1 MTFNVT
7 RLGIVMDPIDSIQI
21 KKDSSVAMLQA
32 AQGRNWTM
40 YYLEPADLYIEEGVA
55 KASARTITLHL
66 DRDSWYTLGARQ
78 DMELSQ
84 LDIILMRKD
93 PPVDSEFIYC
103 THILELA
110 ERAGVLVCNRPGSL
124 RDCNEKLYALQF
136 PHCCPPHLVSR
147 NISRLSQFLQEHD
160 DVIFKPL
167 NGMGGASIFHVRAGD
182 SNTKVI
188 LETLTEHGQQ
198 QIMAQRFIPEI
209 IHGDKRILVIDGEP
223 VSHALARIPE
233 RGEHRGNL
241 AAGGTGKARALTE
254 RDRWIVSQ
262 IRDDLLAR
270 GLHFVGVD
278 VIGDYLTEINV
289 TSPTCI
295 RELDQQCG
303 LDIAGQFMD
312 ALAAKLLKS

>member
-1 MTFNVT
+1 MG
-7 RLGIVMDPIDSIQI
+7 RWRSIVVNQRGA
-21 KKDSSVAMLQA
+21 VLLVGGAM
-32 AQGRNWTM
+32 
-40 YYLEPADLYIEEGVA
+40 
-55 KASARTITLHL
+55 ASARLLTLHL
-66 DRDSWYTLGARQ
+66 DQDDFNQDNWYSLGARQ
-78 DMELSQ
+78 NIELSQ

-110 ERAGVLVCNRPGSL
+110 ERAGVLVCNRPASL

-136 PHCCPPHLVSR
+136 PQCCPPHLVSR
-147 NISRLSQFLQEHD
+147 DIQRLSHFLQEHD

-182 SNTKVI
+182 SNTRVI
-188 LETLTEHGQQ
+188 LETLTERGQQ

-209 IHGDKRILVIDGEP
+209 AQGDKRILVIDGEP
-223 VSHALARIPE
+223 LSHALARIPE
-233 RGEHRGNL
+233 PGEHRGNL
-241 AAGGTGKARALTE
+241 AVGGTGVARALTE

-295 RELDQQCG
+295 RELDQQCD
-303 LDIAGQFMD
+303 LDIAGQLMD
-312 ALAAKLLKS
+312 ALAAKLRRS

>member
-1 MTFNVT
+1 MTFNET

-21 KKDSSVAMLQA
+21 KKDSSVAMLQS
-32 AQGRNWTM
+32 AQERNWAL

-55 KASARTITLHL
+55 KASARAITLHL
-66 DRDSWYTLGARQ
+66 DRDSWYTLGTRQ

-103 THILELA
+103 TNILELA
-110 ERAGVLVCNRPGSL
+110 ERAGVLVCNRPASL

-147 NISRLSQFLQEHD
+147 DIQRLSQFLQEHD

-167 NGMGGASIFHVRAGD
+167 NGMGGASIFHVRTGD
-182 SNTKVI
+182 SNTRVI
-188 LETLTEHGQQ
+188 LETLTQHGQQ

-262 IRDDLLAR
+262 LRDDLLAR